1 MSNKICHLC
10 LLFAAATLLVS
21 CLDTDYTDEVTLYD
35 DIAITQ
41 FQITSAKVT
50 RHTTSSTGEDSAYV
64 AEDQSVA
71 DYPFYIDQ
79 LNGEIYNV
87 DKLPY
92 GVDATKLLC
101 GVYTKNNAMV
111 FIENL
116 ARDSIRSLSS
126 TDSVD
131 FTQPRY
137 LRAYASNAQ
146 SYRLYKVTVN
156 IADKQETGFAWQ
168 HLADDA
174 ALAALEGMRLAR
186 VGGRM
191 VLLGLEGGSTV
202 VYSTDVADGSAWTK
216 AAAAFGADT
225 YYNMA
230 VMGDTLFVLDGTD
243 LFRSTDG
250 ETFANV
256 GAAGAPQRLV
266 GASSTEL
273 YGIGSDGCMA
283 VSADGGR
290 TWQADRMDSQ
300 AALMPAEDISLC
312 SVPYAYMDST
322 DYVVM
327 AGNRPVDGFPGDS
340 TAVVWRKV
348 VEYAEGSEPA
358 KWICMEADSHNRYQL
373 PRLDGLTVLAL
384 GDSKVAFGGAG
395 LGACDDAPFER
406 MYESR
411 DGGITWQRNAS
422 LAFPDGFDTSAPAFA
437 ATADSEGYVWIVCAG
452 SGQVWRGRLAGLA
465 GEQ

>member
-10 LLFAAATLLVS
+10 LLLVAALLLVS

-41 FQITSAKVT
+41 FQITSARVT
-50 RHTTSSTGEDSAYV
+50 RHTTSSTGEDSTYV
-64 AEDQSVA
+64 ADDQSVA
-71 DYPFYIDQ
+71 DCPFYIDQ

-101 GVYTKNNAMV
+101 EVYTKNNAMV
-111 FIENL
+111 FIENI
-116 ARDSIRSLSS
+116 ARDSIRSLTS

-156 IADKQETGFAWQ
+156 VAGEQGDGIAWQ
-168 HLADDA
+168 RMADDA
-174 ALAALEGMRLAR
+174 ALAALGGMRLAQ

-202 VYSTDVADGSAWTK
+202 VFHTDAADGSAWAK
-216 AAAAFGADT
+216 AAVAFGPDT

-230 VMGDTLFVLDGTD
+230 VMGDTLFVLDGTT
-243 LFRSTDG
+243 LLRSTDG
-250 ETFANV
+250 EAFAAV
-256 GAAGAPQRLV
+256 EATGAPRRLV

-273 YGIGSDGCMA
+273 YGIGGDGRMA

-290 TWQADRMDSQ
+290 TWQADRMDSP

-312 SVPYAYMDST
+312 SAPYAYMDST

-327 AGNRPVDGFPGDS
+327 AGNRPAGGFPGDS

-348 VEYAEGSEPA
+348 VEYAEGSEPS

-384 GDSKVAFGGAG
+384 GESKVAFGGAG
-395 LGACDDAPFER
+395 IGACGDAPFER

-411 DGGITWQRNAS
+411 DGGITWQPSAA
-422 LAFPDGFDTSAPAFA
+422 LAFPDGFDTATPAFA
-437 ATADSEGYVWIVCAG
+437 AAADANGYVWIVCAG
-452 SGQVWRGRLAGLA
+452 SGQVWRGRLAALA